1 MDGRE
6 LTDYEKYV
14 FNGIDTKMKLNVSY
28 SIDKERKDLKDFIS
42 AIKKRIDLYGDC
54 EFNSDYTKFRK
65 IGTWNELTDKW
76 NTSDSELHN
85 NNKKILKI
93 SK

>member
-1 MDGRE
+1 MERGG

-14 FNGIDTKMKLNVSY
+14 FNGVENKMKINAIY
-28 SIDKERKDLKDFIS
+28 SIDVKRKDYEDFIS

-65 IGTWNELTDKW
+65 IIPFEEELEYWK
-76 NTSDSELHN
+76 NSDS
-85 NNKKILKI
+85 NKVKQLK
-93 SK
+93 KKK